1 MTPSETIYHI
11 KQNRRFSEIWIHFSR
26 QEKEEVIRRLETKKP
41 SEIEKVLLEI
51 KTGQN
56 RLF

>member
-1 MTPSETIYHI
+1 MTPTDAIYHI
-11 KQNRRFSEIWIHFSR
+11 KLSKEFTEIWTEFSR
-26 QEKEEVIRRLETKKP
+26 EEKEEVLRRLETQE
-41 SEIEKVLLEI
+41 SIDIEKVLNEI

>member
-1 MTPSETIYHI
+1 MKPNETIYHI
-11 KQNRRFSEIWIHFSR
+11 KQDKQFSEIWKQLSR
-26 QEKEEVIRRLETKKP
+26 EEKEEVLRRLETKDAN
-41 SEIEKVLLEI
+41 EIEKVLFEI